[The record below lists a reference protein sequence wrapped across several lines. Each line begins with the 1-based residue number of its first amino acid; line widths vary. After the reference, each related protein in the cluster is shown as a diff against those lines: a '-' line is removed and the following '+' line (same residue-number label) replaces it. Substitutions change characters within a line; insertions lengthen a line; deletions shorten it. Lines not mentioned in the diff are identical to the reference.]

1 MTTVY
6 GSRWQELG
14 NGTWLDDEHE
24 NVTAWEPLVSTTGR
38 HVLPAKPPCPQS
50 KGSGQSRGVVV
61 RRITCERLHS
71 GRKAGRTTLTTSPSQ
86 VDPVYN
92 VDVTQYVGSPFT
104 PMSSF
109 VTASVANGWLLSNV
123 KPYFSKKTGRNPFW
137 ER

>member
-6 GSRWQELG
+6 GSRWQGLG

-38 HVLPAKPPCPQS
+38 HVLPAKPP
-50 KGSGQSRGVVV
+50 
-61 RRITCERLHS
+61 
-71 GRKAGRTTLTTSPSQ
+71 TLTTSPSQ